1 MALMPGQLAR
11 RENGTVLFREEN
23 VRATWQFDQV
33 MSGDAQ
39 LVRCVFSCALRL
51 PPESV
56 ERRAFAETFLSSAD
70 TVTINGV
77 TRYFITALQT
87 ALLKLASAT
96 PAEQITEN
104 SVRETLLTAAKPIAF
119 DCGVELSAPASVHLL
134 CTSKLQTQA
143 RSATAAAEEGGPCR
157 IWTAAGNAIIA
168 MHSNDGF
175 AEMRTVE
182 VPATLGPLRS
192 VRACD
197 DGLLIGA
204 KSGVYRTDAIGGEVT
219 AYQAGNVESAHG
231 FNAAQWINGLLLATH
246 SQVGLMWWDAQVREQ
261 AAGHVASTS
270 AKLVT
275 ALDGAGAAVFAA
287 GERVMLF
294 EHGQTAPVEG
304 LPGGE
309 IVALLETF
317 QAVMVVYG
325 DGAIWEIERWTRRVQ
340 KVRNVPGVVAAAA
353 ISGSGKIITATED
366 GRVRSY
372 AIGDEN
378 VTEYASSHLGL
389 RAISAFGDIIAA
401 VSPDRQR
408 VVIWNANEP
417 RKAAMERHVGAMA
430 RHRVVDLLV
439 VAGM

>member
-1 MALMPGQLAR
+1 MPGQLAR
-11 RENGTVLFREEN
+11 RENGTVSFREES

-56 ERRAFAETFLSSAD
+56 ERRAFAEAFLGGTDS
-70 TVTINGV
+70 VTIGSV
-77 TRYFITALQT
+77 TRYFMTALQA
-87 ALLKLASAT
+87 ALLKLAESAT

-168 MHSNDGF
+168 MYSNDGF

-219 AYQAGNVESAHG
+219 AYEAGNVESAHG
-231 FNAAQWINGLLLATH
+231 FNAAEWINGLLIATH
-246 SQVGLMWWDAQVREQ
+246 SQAGLVWWDAQVREKPAGQ
-261 AAGHVASTS
+261 AALTS

-275 ALDGAGAAVFAA
+275 TLDGAGAAVFAA

-317 QAVMVVYG
+317 QAVMVAYS

-372 AIGDEN
+372 SMGDES
-378 VTEYASSHLGL
+378 VTEFASSHLGL
-389 RAISAFGDIIAA
+389 RAISAFGATIAA

-408 VVIWNANEP
+408 VVVWNSNEP
-417 RKAAMERHVGAMA
+417 RKAGVERHIGAMA